1 MPQTS
6 MHAGAGPKI
15 FELANK
21 LRRNLTKHEQRLWE
35 FLKNKP
41 RGFKFRQQHPF
52 GAYVLDFYSHK
63 AKLSIELDGE
73 NHNEKTQSELDQH
86 RTQFINEQG
95 VFEMRFSNEEV
106 DKEFEN
112 ICYSIENYLKDIK
125 ALSP

>member
-1 MPQTS
+1 
-6 MHAGAGPKI
+6 MHAGASPKT

-21 LRRNLTKHEQRLWE
+21 LRRKLTKHEQLLWE

-41 RGFKFRQQHPF
+41 RGFKFGQQHPF
-52 GAYVLDFYSHK
+52 GTYVLDFYSHK

-106 DKEFEN
+106 DTEFEN